1 MDCSCSSRNEKNCIE
16 IVPIFSN
23 LTYEEMMEVA
33 RITTDKTYKKGE
45 MIYMSGDKGEKLYV
59 IHKGKVK
66 ITRITSSGKEQVIRV
81 LGPGEFMGELS
92 LFSSIP
98 LTDNAETLSETIVCM
113 IDGNKLKNLMM
124 KHSQIAFKV
133 MEELSK
139 RLEKAENLIENIS
152 LQGVE
157 KRLADTLIEMADKK
171 GEINLKM
178 SKKDFASYIGM
189 SQETLSRRLTAFQ
202 DMGFIKMIGHRKI
215 VILEIDA
222 LEEIE

>member
-33 RITTDKTYKKGE
+33 RITKDKTYKKGE

-92 LFSSIP
+92 LFSPIP

-157 KRLADTLIEMADKK
+157 KRLADTLIEIADEK
-171 GEINLKM
+171 GEVNLKM

-189 SQETLSRRLTAFQ
+189 SQETLSRRLTIFQ
-202 DMGFIKMIGHRKI
+202 DMGFIKMVGHRRI
-215 VILEIDA
+215 NILDMKA
-222 LEEIE
+222 LQEIE

>member
-33 RITTDKTYKKGE
+33 RITKDKTYKKGE

-92 LFSSIP
+92 LFSPIP

-157 KRLADTLIEMADKK
+157 KRLADTLIEIADEK
-171 GEINLKM
+171 GEVNLKM

-189 SQETLSRRLTAFQ
+189 SQETLSRRLTIFQ
-202 DMGFIKMIGHRKI
+202 DMGFIKMVGHRRI
-215 VILEIDA
+215 NILDMKA